1 MPKKKL
7 PPPPPARKPRADAER
22 NRERILEAAKEVF
35 TRDGAAASLDDIAR
49 RSGIGNATLY
59 RHFPTRDAL
68 IEAVYRSEVEKLAA
82 AEQRF
87 AATMP
92 PLEALRDWM
101 LLLIDHISGK
111 KLIIPAMDTVAGG
124 SMRLIEGSR
133 SLIHT
138 AFVASVKRAIASGD
152 LRSDTDPND
161 FVRALVGV
169 FHTTAL
175 PGWEPSA
182 RRLVDILI
190 AGSRSTPSTLATRPA
205 RGKNPVNAPLDRDGS
220 PDRRHSGS
228 HTNCATTS
236 SYRPQRRNARSGE
249 IRCVPLSGVLPR

>member
-1 MPKKKL
+1 MHKISVTIHMPKKKL
-7 PPPPPARKPRADAER
+7 TPPPPPRKPRADAKR
-22 NRERILEAAKEVF
+22 NRERILEVAKEVF

-87 AATMP
+87 AATMA
-92 PLEALRDWM
+92 PLEALRAWM
-101 LLLIDHISGK
+101 LLFIDHVAAK
-111 KLIIPAMDTVAGG
+111 TLIIPAMDTVVGG

-133 SLIHT
+133 NLIHT
-138 AFVASVKRAIASGD
+138 AFITSVKRAIASGE
-152 LRSDTDPND
+152 LRADTDPSD

-175 PGWEPSA
+175 PGWEQSA

-190 AGSRSTPSTLATRPA
+190 AGSRPA
-205 RGKNPVNAPLDRDGS
+205 S
-220 PDRRHSGS
+220 
-228 HTNCATTS
+228 
-236 SYRPQRRNARSGE
+236 
-249 IRCVPLSGVLPR
+249 